1 MLRVSDLPHSDKIK
15 YLNAEDA
22 TVAHVVSIRE
32 EVVPT
37 RPKAKW
43 RQQRKRGAAPA
54 SRKWPRRARPER
66 AGCSR
71 RGQEARGRGKEV
83 SLGRGKRKS
92 RWPGAV
98 ARFLVV
104 GLGNPGLEYL
114 WTPHNAGFMAI
125 DRIAQQE
132 GVVVAEP
139 ALPGHDRNLPY
150 RRARS
155 GPGQA
160 GDVYESE
167 RRSQWPLWFSEF
179 EADPAQDLL
188 VIYDELDL
196 ALGTFKIRERGSPAG
211 HNGARSVTSALGS
224 QEWLRLRIGRWAQ
237 LAPRS
242 KRSAGGKRPG
252 RDYLLSPMR
261 KADLT
266 VLDEVLDQVAV
277 ATRRILQD
285 GPGPA
290 MNEFNRKDKD

>member
-1 MLRVSDLPHSDKIK
+1 M
-15 YLNAEDA
+15 AEA
-22 TVAHVVSIRE
+22 S
-32 EVVPT
+32 EVV
-37 RPKAKW
+37 
-43 RQQRKRGAAPA
+43 G
-54 SRKWPRRARPER
+54 
-66 AGCSR
+66 R
-71 RGQEARGRGKEV
+71 RG
-83 SLGRGKRKS
+83 
-92 RWPGAV
+92 P
-98 ARFLVV
+98 FLVV

-132 GVVVAEP
+132 GVVVQNRRCRAMTATCRIAGRDVVLAKPETFMNLSGAAVA
-139 ALPGHDRNLPY
+139 ALL
-150 RRARS
+150 
-155 GPGQA
+155 Q
-160 GDVYESE
+160 
-167 RRSQWPLWFSEF
+167 EF
-179 EADPAQDLL
+179 EADPARDLL

-224 QEWLRLRIGRWAQ
+224 QEWLRLRIGVGLNLPPEA
-237 LAPRS
+237 
-242 KRSAGGKRPG
+242 KEVAGGKRPG